1 MHWVHRYLF
10 DALWITFMVYW
21 RISSFGNKAVLRLE
35 PMGSRLLR
43 VILFVVAIGS
53 YSVDRFPGSMMRF
66 IRRLA

>member
-1 MHWVHRYLF
+1 
-10 DALWITFMVYW
+10 MVYW